1 MDMQSSDTPLNASSG
16 QMATSGSDKGR
27 TVGVPPAPVRDY
39 AMGLQAQP
47 IEQLIQVS
55 EPEGKSNG
63 TRFQNVFSL
72 TLTGILA
79 FMFIFVATIF
89 AIWLLPGAVLA
100 VTAFAGGALAL
111 VGTFIGSQTGY
122 LLGSSGKEHAEQRS
136 DNLQNLLLKTI
147 SENSRGSKEK

>member
-47 IEQLIQVS
+47 
-55 EPEGKSNG
+55 
-63 TRFQNVFSL
+63 
-72 TLTGILA
+72 
-79 FMFIFVATIF
+79 TIF